1 MYFGYGLLGL
11 IYTVIVVWA
20 IIDLLGSRRS
30 GSTTLIWLLV
40 ILILPVIGSIL
51 YFVMGRGRD

>member
-30 GSTTLIWLLV
+30 GSTTLIWLLGNTSAV
-40 ILILPVIGSIL
+40 WQQHLTGAIFS
-51 YFVMGRGRD
+51 